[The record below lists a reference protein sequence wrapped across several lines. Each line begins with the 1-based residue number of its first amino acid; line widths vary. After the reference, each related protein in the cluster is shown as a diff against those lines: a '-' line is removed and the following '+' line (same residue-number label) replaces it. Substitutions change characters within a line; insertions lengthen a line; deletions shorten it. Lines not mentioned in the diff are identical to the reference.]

1 MPKFGF
7 NQTQVHDIQPHPVEV
22 RETGLETGKR
32 GQYERVIFNLI
43 SLFAASDIIE
53 EDGGFGSGFGE
64 RTRCATLQRQRMQ
77 QNNQNNQH
85 FHRPQ
90 PVHNGDRFMTLGV
103 GGGSHQ
109 NFRAMH
115 NDYDSLSRIKN
126 NITSLVSSSK
136 KSDHTIDSFVIF

>member
-1 MPKFGF
+1 MPEISV
-7 NQTQVHDIQPHPVEV
+7 NPTQVHDHQPHPVEV
-22 RETGLETGKR
+22 REKGLETGKR